1 MVASAATLSKYE
13 VGKRA
18 TPSDDLVDA
27 LAQVLDFDRDFFFTP
42 LFDEFAD
49 AECSFRRRAVT
60 AERTKK
66 RTLAQGTLFAELVR
80 FLANQVSL
88 PPYRIPL
95 IPTTSVPDAEKAADR
110 CRAELG
116 LPLDAPIGNM
126 CRVLEPA
133 GVAVT
138 YLDAKTEQI
147 DAFCRRGPTSVVVLN
162 AVKGSASRTRFDAAH
177 ELGHLV
183 MHGDIAS
190 RSRDEVEREANS
202 FASAFL
208 LPRAPLARA
217 LYGRAR
223 VDWPHFMELKRTWRV
238 SLAAIVRRAFDLGLI
253 DAVRYRQLNVSL
265 HARGWHR
272 GEPDELP
279 AERPELIPLALRAF
293 RTVTG
298 ESAAKVCAHLHWR
311 QPLFESLTGV
321 RFADLQDD
329 QPNQTVTG
337 TSILSLDDFRT
348 RRSAAG

>member
-1 MVASAATLSKYE
+1 MATLSKYE
-13 VGKRA
+13 AGKRV

-42 LFDEFAD
+42 LTDEFAD
-49 AECSFRRRAVT
+49 TECSFRRRTVT
-60 AERTKK
+60 TERMKK
-66 RTLAQGTLFAELVR
+66 RALAQGTLFAELVR
-80 FLANQVSL
+80 FLANRVTL
-88 PPYRIPL
+88 PTYRIPS
-95 IPTTSVPDAEKAADR
+95 IPTASVRDTEKTAER
-110 CRAELG
+110 CRVELG

-147 DAFCRRGPTSVVVLN
+147 DAFCRRGATSVVVLN
-162 AVKGSASRTRFDAAH
+162 AVKGSTSRTRFDAAH

-183 MHGDIAS
+183 MHGDITS
-190 RSRDEVEREANS
+190 RSRDEVEREADS

-208 LPRAPLARA
+208 LPRAPLTRA
-217 LYGRAR
+217 LYGRTR
-223 VDWPHFMELKRTWRV
+223 VDWPHFIELKRTWRV

-272 GEPDELP
+272 GEPDEPP
-279 AERPELIPLALRAF
+279 AERPELIPLALRTLQ
-293 RTVTG
+293 TVTG
-298 ESAAKVCAHLHWR
+298 ESGANICAQLHWR

-321 RFADLQDD
+321 RFAELQGDE
-329 QPNQTVTG
+329 PNQTVTK
-337 TSILSLDDFRT
+337 TSIVSLDDFRT
-348 RRSAAG
+348 RRSAGG